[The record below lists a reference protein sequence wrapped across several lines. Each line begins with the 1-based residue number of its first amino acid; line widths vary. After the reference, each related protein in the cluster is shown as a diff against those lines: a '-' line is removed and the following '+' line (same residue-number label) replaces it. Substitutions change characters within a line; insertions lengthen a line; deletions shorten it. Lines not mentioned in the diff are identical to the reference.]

1 MENSGLTSLAADVRG
16 LDVLR
21 RASRDNSP
29 EALKAAAKQFE
40 AMFLQVVIK
49 SMREASPGDELF
61 GGQESKMYQDMLDQ
75 QWAQVMSEGGGTGLA
90 KVLERQLSANA
101 RSADTS
107 MPIDLKPLSDAA
119 QFSGIAMM
127 PPTAISAVR
136 RQTLQGSAAT
146 PVDSSAQS
154 VLAGLA
160 AEQPPVSSPN
170 VPAHARSF
178 VERVWPA
185 ALSASRATGIPA
197 QFLVAQ
203 AALETGWGRAE
214 LSAAD
219 GSASHNLFNIKAGS
233 SWQGPTVKV
242 SASEFVDGRWTRED
256 SAFRRYGSYEES
268 FADYAKLLLDQP
280 RYARVV
286 GAQDAGSFARSLQQ
300 SGYATD
306 PMYGAKL
313 ERIINGPLLRSAL
326 AE

>member
-1 MENSGLTSLAADVRG
+1 MENSALNTLAADVRG

-21 RASRDNSP
+21 RAARDSSP
-29 EALKAAAKQFE
+29 ESLKAAARQFE

-61 GGQESKMYQDMLDQ
+61 GGQEGKMYQDMLDQ
-75 QWAQVMSEGGGTGLA
+75 QWAQVMTEGGGTGLA
-90 KVLERQLSANA
+90 KVLERQLAANA
-101 RSADTS
+101 GSADTTQ
-107 MPIDLKPLSDAA
+107 PIDLKPLTDAGL
-119 QFSGIAMM
+119 FSGVAMM
-127 PPTAISAVR
+127 PPTARSAAW

-146 PVDSSAQS
+146 PAES

-160 AEQPPVSSPN
+160 AEQPPASGPN
-170 VPAHARSF
+170 VPAHARAF

-214 LSAAD
+214 LTAAD
-219 GSASHNLFNIKAGS
+219 GAASHNLFNIKAGS
-233 SWQGPTVKV
+233 TWQGQTVNV
-242 SASEFVDGRWTRED
+242 SASEYIDGRWTKQD
-256 SAFRRYGSYEES
+256 AAFRSYGSYEES

-286 GAQDAGSFARSLQQ
+286 GAQDAGSFARGLQQ

-326 AE
+326 AD

>member
-75 QWAQVMSEGGGTGLA
+75 QWAQVMTEGGGTGLA
-90 KVLERQLSANA
+90 KVLERQLAANA
-101 RSADTS
+101 GSADTS
-107 MPIDLKPLSDAA
+107 KPVDLKPLSEAGL
-119 QFSGIAMM
+119 FSGLAMM
-127 PPTAISAVR
+127 PPTPARSAAD
-136 RQTLQGSAAT
+136 RQTLQGGAAASAI
-146 PVDSSAQS
+146 
-154 VLAGLA
+154 AGLA
-160 AEQPPVSSPN
+160 AEQPPVSGAN
-170 VPAHARSF
+170 VPTHARAF

-214 LSAAD
+214 LGAAD
-219 GSASHNLFNIKAGS
+219 GSPSHNLFNIKAGS
-233 SWQGPTVKV
+233 SWPGQTVTV
-242 SASEFVDGRWTRED
+242 SASEFIDGRWTKQED
-256 SAFRRYGSYEES
+256 AFRSYGSYEES
-268 FADYAKLLLDQP
+268 FADYARLLLNQP

-286 GAQDAGSFARSLQQ
+286 GAQDASSFAQGLQQ

-306 PMYGAKL
+306 PMYAAKL
-313 ERIINGPLLRSAL
+313 ERIINGPLLRAAL
-326 AE
+326 AD

>member
-107 MPIDLKPLSDAA
+107 LPIDLKPLSDAA

-136 RQTLQGSAAT
+136 RQTLHGGGGAAT
-146 PVDSSAQS
+146 PAES

-170 VPAHARSF
+170 APAHARSF

-233 SWQGPTVKV
+233 TWQGPTVKV

-268 FADYAKLLLDQP
+268 FADYARLLLDQP

-286 GAQDAGSFARSLQQ
+286 GAQDAGSFARGLQQ

>member
-1 MENSGLTSLAADVRG
+1 MENSGLTTLAADVRG

-21 RASRDNSP
+21 KASRDNSP

-75 QWAQVMSEGGGTGLA
+75 QWAQVMTEGGGTGLA
-90 KVLERQLSANA
+90 RVMERQLAANA
-101 RSADTS
+101 GSADTS
-107 MPIDLKPLSDAA
+107 KPIDLKPLSDAGL
-119 QFSGIAMM
+119 FSGLPFQ
-127 PPTAISAVR
+127 PPMARNTALRQSLQPGAPDSVASAI
-136 RQTLQGSAAT
+136 
-146 PVDSSAQS
+146 
-154 VLAGLA
+154 AGLA
-160 AEQPPVSSPN
+160 ADQPPPTSAGA
-170 VPAHARSF
+170 PAHARAF

-214 LSAAD
+214 LTAAD
-219 GSASHNLFNIKAGS
+219 GAPSNNLFNIKAGS
-233 SWQGPTVKV
+233 SWQGQTVSV
-242 SASEFVDGRWTRED
+242 SASEYVDGRWTKQND
-256 SAFRRYGSYEES
+256 AFRRYGSHEES
-268 FADYAKLLLDQP
+268 FADYAKLLLNQP
-280 RYARVV
+280 RYAGVV
-286 GAQDAGSFARSLQQ
+286 GAQDAGSFARGLQQ

-313 ERIINGPLLRSAL
+313 ERIINGPLLRAAL
-326 AE
+326 SE

>member
-1 MENSGLTSLAADVRG
+1 MENAALNTLAADVRG

-21 RASRDNSP
+21 RAARDNSP

-49 SMREASPGDELF
+49 SMREASHGDELF

-75 QWAQVMSEGGGTGLA
+75 QWAQVMTEGGGTGLA
-90 KVLERQLSANA
+90 RVLERQLSANA
-101 RSADTS
+101 NSADTS
-107 MPIDLKPLSDAA
+107 VRPELKPLSEAGLFQGLPRMPAA
-119 QFSGIAMM
+119 AS
-127 PPTAISAVR
+127 
-136 RQTLQGSAAT
+136 SAALRQSLQPGEAAAAADLEAALAELA
-146 PVDSSAQS
+146 PVRNRD
-154 VLAGLA
+154 
-160 AEQPPVSSPN
+160 
-170 VPAHARSF
+170 VPEHARAF

-214 LSAAD
+214 LTSAD
-219 GSASHNLFNIKAGS
+219 GTPSHNLFNIKAGS
-233 SWQGPTVKV
+233 SWQGQTVSV
-242 SASEFVDGRWTRED
+242 SASEYVDGRWTKQND
-256 SAFRRYGSYEES
+256 AFRSYGSYEES
-268 FADYAKLLLDQP
+268 FADYAKLLLNQP
-280 RYARVV
+280 RYAGVV
-286 GAQDAGSFARSLQQ
+286 GAQDAGSFARGLQQ

-326 AE
+326 SE

>member
-1 MENSGLTSLAADVRG
+1 MENSGLTTLAADVRG

-21 RASRDNSP
+21 KASRDNSP

-75 QWAQVMSEGGGTGLA
+75 QWAQVMTEGGGTGLA
-90 KVLERQLSANA
+90 RVMERQLAANA
-101 RSADTS
+101 GSADTS
-107 MPIDLKPLSDAA
+107 KPIDLKPLSDAGL
-119 QFSGIAMM
+119 FSGLPFQ
-127 PPTAISAVR
+127 PPTAR
-136 RQTLQGSAAT
+136 SAALRQSLQPGAAD
-146 PVDSSAQS
+146 PVASAI
-154 VLAGLA
+154 AGLA
-160 AEQPPVSSPN
+160 ADQPPPTSAGA
-170 VPAHARSF
+170 PAHARAF

-214 LSAAD
+214 LTAAD
-219 GSASHNLFNIKAGS
+219 GSPSNNLFNIKAGS
-233 SWQGPTVKV
+233 SWQGQTVSV
-242 SASEFVDGRWTRED
+242 SASEYVDGRWTKQND
-256 SAFRRYGSYEES
+256 AFRRYGSYEES
-268 FADYAKLLLDQP
+268 FADYARLLLNQP
-280 RYARVV
+280 RYASVV
-286 GAQDAGSFARSLQQ
+286 GAQDAGSFARGLQQ

-313 ERIINGPLLRSAL
+313 ERIINGPLLRAAL
-326 AE
+326 SE

>member
-107 MPIDLKPLSDAA
+107 LPIDLKPLSDAA

-136 RQTLQGSAAT
+136 RQTLQGGAAT
-146 PVDSSAQS
+146 LAES

-160 AEQPPVSSPN
+160 AEQPPVSTPN
-170 VPAHARSF
+170 VPAHARAF

-214 LSAAD
+214 LTAAD
-219 GSASHNLFNIKAGS
+219 GAASHNLFNIKAGS

-242 SASEFVDGRWTRED
+242 SAGEFVDGRWTRED
-256 SAFRRYGSYEES
+256 SAFRRYGSYAES
-268 FADYAKLLLDQP
+268 FADYARLLLDQP

-286 GAQDAGSFARSLQQ
+286 GAQDAGTFARGLQQ

>member
-107 MPIDLKPLSDAA
+107 LPIDLKPLSDAA

-136 RQTLQGSAAT
+136 RQTLQGGAAT
-146 PVDSSAQS
+146 LAES

-160 AEQPPVSSPN
+160 AEQPPVSTPN
-170 VPAHARSF
+170 VPAHARAF

-214 LSAAD
+214 LTAAD
-219 GSASHNLFNIKAGS
+219 GAASHNLFNIKAGS

-242 SASEFVDGRWTRED
+242 SAGEFVDGRWTRED
-256 SAFRRYGSYEES
+256 SSFRRYGSYAES
-268 FADYAKLLLDQP
+268 FADYARLLLDQP

-286 GAQDAGSFARSLQQ
+286 GAQDAGTFARGLQQ

>member
-21 RASRDNSP
+21 RASRDSSP
-29 EALKAAAKQFE
+29 ESLKAAARQFE

-49 SMREASPGDELF
+49 SMREATPGDELF
-61 GGQESKMYQDMLDQ
+61 GGQEGKMYQDMLDQ
-75 QWAQVMSEGGGTGLA
+75 QWAQVMTDGGGTGLA
-90 KVLERQLSANA
+90 RVLERQLAANA
-101 RSADTS
+101 GHASS
-107 MPIDLKPLSDAA
+107 EGPIDPKPLSDASV
-119 QFSGIAMM
+119 FSGVAMM
-127 PPTAISAVR
+127 PPTARTAAL
-136 RQTLQGSAAT
+136 RQTLQGGAARSA
-146 PVDSSAQS
+146 VSG
-154 VLAGLA
+154 LAGLA
-160 AEQPPVSSPN
+160 AEQPPAGGPA
-170 VPAHARSF
+170 VPEHARAF

-214 LSAAD
+214 LAAAD
-219 GSASHNLFNIKAGS
+219 GSASHNLFNIKAGGN
-233 SWQGPTVKV
+233 WQGQTVKA
-242 SASEFVDGRWTRED
+242 SASEYIGGRWTKQEE
-256 SAFRRYGSYEES
+256 AFRRYDSYEES

-286 GAQDAGSFARSLQQ
+286 GAQDAGSFARGLQQ

-313 ERIINGPLLRSAL
+313 ERIINGATLRSAL
-326 AE
+326 GG

>member
-1 MENSGLTSLAADVRG
+1 MENSALNTLAADVRG

-75 QWAQVMSEGGGTGLA
+75 QWAQVMTEGGGTGLA
-90 KVLERQLSANA
+90 RVLERQLAANA
-101 RSADTS
+101 GSADVS
-107 MPIDLKPLSDAA
+107 KPIDLKPLSDAGL
-119 QFSGIAMM
+119 FSGVPQLPA
-127 PPTAISAVR
+127 AARSAGV
-136 RQTLQGSAAT
+136 RQTLQGGA
-146 PVDSSAQS
+146 
-154 VLAGLA
+154 A
-160 AEQPPVSSPN
+160 AEALPAIASLALDQPPVGGPN
-170 VPAHARSF
+170 VPAHAREF

-203 AALETGWGRAE
+203 AALETGWGKAE
-214 LSAAD
+214 LTAAN
-219 GSASHNLFNIKAGS
+219 GTPSRNLFNIKAGS
-233 SWQGPTVKV
+233 GWQGQTVKV
-242 SASEFVDGRWTRED
+242 SASEYIDGRWTKQED
-256 SAFRRYGSYEES
+256 AFRQYGSYEES
-268 FADYAKLLLDQP
+268 FADYARLLMNKP

-286 GAQDAGSFARSLQQ
+286 GAQDASSFAQGLQQ

-306 PMYGAKL
+306 PMYAAKL
-313 ERIINGPLLRSAL
+313 ERIINGPLLRAAL
-326 AE
+326 AD